1 MDESLNNAKK
11 TYGRF
16 TSQAAG
22 ASESLTLEPNEIS
35 DPNPGVDQAVKA
47 IYTQAHKHRDKL
59 ITFYIWYASLFTVSV
74 FLVMFVQAA
83 VRVLGHDKKFEI
95 MPQWT
100 LDILVTGMFV
110 QFVGLLK
117 VVTES
122 AWNFK
127 AFFDHH
133 NEMKQSKD
141 P

>member
-1 MDESLNNAKK
+1 MDEDLNSAKK

-47 IYTQAHKHRDKL
+47 IYIQAHRHRDRL
-59 ITFYIWYASLFTVSV
+59 ISFYVWYASLFTIAVV
-74 FLVMFVQAA
+74 LVLFVQSG
-83 VRVLGHDKKFEI
+83 VRIVGQDKKFEI
-95 MPQWT
+95 MPEWT

-133 NEMKQSKD
+133 NEMKHSKD